1 MIDQLVAPGRPPG
14 APSYVFLDF
23 WTLWGSEII
32 FGNRTGIGVLA
43 TFSSKTMLSLMFW
56 YDSYW
61 QWSSGIIFPE
71 IVPELQC
78 QYDFCGLPRRA
89 VFWVPGAGW
98 MLRGVPRGRILI
110 HFHRVSKNPP
120 RNRRYLGNSTLKASP
135 ERVLLNPQALRGLA
149 SKTNVSLARRIS
161 RLPGTFGA
169 CKVRC
174 FLALWGLLSARC
186 WCAACGFF
194 QILR

>member
-1 MIDQLVAPGRPPG
+1 MFGPFGVRK
-14 APSYVFLDF
+14 
-23 WTLWGSEII
+23 II
-32 FGNRTGIGVLA
+32 FGNRTGIKVLA
-43 TFSSKTMLSLMFW
+43 TFSSKNHALIEVLVRFVLAMEFW
-56 YDSYW
+56 HH
-61 QWSSGIIFPE
+61 FPE

-98 MLRGVPRGRILI
+98 MVRGIPRGRILI

-120 RNRRYLGNSTLKASP
+120 RNRRDLGNSTLKASP

>member
-1 MIDQLVAPGRPPG
+1 MW
-14 APSYVFLDF
+14 S
-23 WTLWGSEII
+23 LWGWEIT

-43 TFSSKTMLSLMFW
+43 TCSSKAMLSLRFW

-61 QWSSGIIFPE
+61 QWSSGIIFSGNSTRTPMP
-71 IVPELQC
+71 VRFLWAPAPSGVL
-78 QYDFCGLPRRA
+78 GLRGLREA
-89 VFWVPGAGW
+89 SKGVPGAGW

-120 RNRRYLGNSTLKASP
+120 RNRRDLGNSTLKASP

-161 RLPGTFGA
+161 RLPGTFGT